1 MQPPARHG
9 YPITFLDRQMVLQVL
24 YDNIKDKTKVL
35 TNKRVQKVH
44 MTDAGVTVK
53 TSDGSVYQGDILVG
67 SDGIHSTV
75 RDEMW
80 RIANQE
86 SPGWIPADEHARV
99 PVDYGCVFG
108 ISNPCNGIEPGA
120 SNSVFHKH
128 ESYIV
133 NGGPEGRVYWFFFY
147 KLVQRAYG
155 DDIPVYTKE
164 DEAKVIAQH
173 ANDAITPN
181 LKFKDIIDNR
191 ITSVLVPLQEY
202 VFRQWYYKRM
212 ITIGDA
218 AHKVNIYVYFFSLR
232 LSFFNHNHPPSPSS
246 ASNTPSSTPLPATV
260 VMRALSPLLRSSTT
274 YAVPWP
280 RPRATSRRWHKSS
293 RCLP

>member
-1 MQPPARHG
+1 
-9 YPITFLDRQMVLQVL
+9 MVLQVL

-35 TNKRVQKVH
+35 TNKRVHKVH

-86 SPGWIPADEHARV
+86 RPGWIPADEHASV

-147 KLVQRAYG
+147 KLVQRKYG

-164 DEAKVIAQH
+164 DEAKVISQH
-173 ANDAITPN
+173 AEDNITPT
-181 LKFKDIIDNR
+181 LKFKDIIASR

-202 VFRQWYYKRM
+202 VFRQWYYKRV

-218 AHKVNIYVYFFSLR
+218 AHKVCFISSPSLCFTFVHFDFD
-232 LSFFNHNHPPSPSS
+232 LLYHSSFFLSAFNHPL
-246 ASNTPSSTPLPATV
+246 ST
-260 VMRALSPLLRSSTT
+260 
-274 YAVPWP
+274 
-280 RPRATSRRWHKSS
+280 RR
-293 RCLP
+293 